1 MGRWEIE
8 QKVNGFGCKQSLK
21 YHVVRYSND
30 GTKACHGHFY
40 TLKAA
45 KKCLVLLYLEG
56 TQ

>member
-45 KKCLVLLYLEG
+45 KKCLVLLSLEG